1 MDTGILKT
9 IILTKQMHGKN
20 KDGGIRLFGEHRVA
34 GRLCRVPFTGTQDDT
49 LSTSGKMY
57 L

>member
-1 MDTGILKT
+1 MGTGILKT